1 MTVRG
6 AIERLPTTS
15 PTTDAGGERVLLLFL
30 RALMAAR
37 KSISLYPAGSEIAST
52 WVRRLH
58 RSLHDFFQQ
67 GLCFPVRVE
76 PDRFTWP
83 GPDVRTAEPSLEAF
97 RFDLESRGI
106 RELEV
111 DPAVEE
117 WELQAFL
124 ELLNTPG
131 VDLRQLG
138 GAGSFLA
145 TRGVLRLH
153 VAAPAVE
160 DKPDARADDAT
171 LQALQTGR
179 DAVDLFVET
188 LLGLVE
194 ARFADLTYDRPAL
207 AIWLEASAAG
217 APRRLYVSVRML
229 HGLVEAAPDR
239 EVRTRTL
246 VEALLSVPAE
256 LLRPFFADHLIPAA
270 GREVLALNLFS
281 QMTEDELRHVAARL
295 IPQDALLAL
304 SSELLEFPWEEAQ
317 RRRLV
322 EAITSA
328 VGRREEPSLFG
339 EDTPVLEA
347 DDPLVLELREEILA
361 ACQPDA
367 LLERSA
373 DILVALVLNVD
384 GQDYGTSAVDALGE
398 IVGEALGRARIE
410 LATRVL
416 STISSSVQAGGTR
429 SREHVQHLAVL
440 QQRLAS
446 RTHIALVGGLLRQHG
461 GSERQLALIAQ
472 YLGLVASDAIQEFTA
487 LLAEER
493 DRQVRARMCQVLAKV
508 GMPAVPILLDWVED
522 PRWFLVRN
530 LVHIMGK
537 IGDESLYAPVA
548 ALLNHPHARVRIE
561 AVRALAVIGPSRAAA
576 PLVEL
581 ARDADAEVRLEAI
594 RALGALRRDEAVP
607 ILRDVATGASVDIAD
622 LTLRR
627 EAVEALA
634 SIGTR
639 RARETLAGLARRRV
653 WFWSRTERRLREIAA
668 IALATRA
675 EQMEPVD
682 E

>member
-1 MTVRG
+1 MMARG
-6 AIERLPTTS
+6 SVERVQAPAGT
-15 PTTDAGGERVLLLFL
+15 GGERVLVLFL

-37 KSISLYPAGSEIAST
+37 KSLSLYPAGSEIAST

-58 RSLHDFFQQ
+58 RSLGEFFQQ

-76 PDRFTWP
+76 PDRFAWP
-83 GPDVRTAEPSLEAF
+83 GPDVRTLEPSLETF

-111 DPAVEE
+111 DAAVEE

-124 ELLNTPG
+124 ELLSTSG
-131 VDLRQLG
+131 AELRQIG
-138 GAGSFLA
+138 GAGAFLSA
-145 TRGVLRLH
+145 RGVMRLR
-153 VAAPAVE
+153 VAAPGT
-160 DKPDARADDAT
+160 ADDTDRDHDQAT
-171 LQALQTGR
+171 RRALQTGR

-194 ARFADLTYDRPAL
+194 ARFADLTFDRTAL
-207 AIWLEASAAG
+207 ATWLEADASG
-217 APRRLYVSVRML
+217 APGRLYEAVRML

-246 VEALLSVPAE
+246 VEALLSLPDE
-256 LLRPFFADHLIPAA
+256 LLRPFFTDHVVPLA
-270 GREVLALNLFS
+270 GKEVLALNLFS
-281 QMTEDELRHVAARL
+281 QMTEDEIRHVAARL
-295 IPQDALLAL
+295 VPRESLLAL

-328 VGRREEPSLFG
+328 IGGDGEPSALMDQ
-339 EDTPVLEA
+339 EPILAA
-347 DDPLVLELREEILA
+347 DDPLVVELREEIMA

-367 LLERSA
+367 LIERSA
-373 DILVALVLNVD
+373 DILVALVLNV
-384 GQDYGTSAVDALGE
+384 GGEDYGTSAVDALGE
-398 IVGEALGRARIE
+398 IVGEALARGRIE

-416 STISSSVQAGGTR
+416 STLATSVQAGGAR
-429 SREHVQHLAVL
+429 SREHVQHLALL
-440 QQRLAS
+440 QQRLAG
-446 RTHIALVGGLLRQHG
+446 RTHVALVGGLLRQHG
-461 GSERQLALIAQ
+461 SNERQLTLTAQ
-472 YLGLVASDAIQEFTA
+472 YLGLVATEAIQEFTA

-508 GMPAVPILLDWVED
+508 GMPAVPILLDWLED

-530 LVHIMGK
+530 LVHILGK
-537 IGDESLYAPVA
+537 IGDESVFGPVVS
-548 ALLNHPHARVRIE
+548 LFGHPHPRVRIE
-561 AVRALAVIGPSRAAA
+561 AVRALAMVAPARAAA

-581 ARDADAEVRLEAI
+581 ARDADAEVRIEAI

-607 ILRDVATGASVDIAD
+607 ILRDVAAGASVGVAD

-627 EAVEALA
+627 EAVDALA
-634 SIGTR
+634 SIGTAG
-639 RARETLAGLARRRV
+639 ARDALTSLAHRRV
-653 WFWSRTERRLREIAA
+653 WFWNRTERRLRDIAVT
-668 IALATRA
+668 ALATRPEA
-675 EQMEPVD
+675 EEPVD